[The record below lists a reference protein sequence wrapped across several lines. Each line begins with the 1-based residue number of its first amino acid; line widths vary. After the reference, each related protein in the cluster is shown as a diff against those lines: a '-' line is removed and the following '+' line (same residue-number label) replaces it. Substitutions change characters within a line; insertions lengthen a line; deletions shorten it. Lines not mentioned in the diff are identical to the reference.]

1 MKNIFLLLL
10 AICLSSLSV
19 QAQKVIESANA
30 FSEKSDPEAKKV
42 LKKLSDQYKA
52 SPGIQ
57 AEFTLTLENGEDTEV
72 QSGKLSQK
80 GNNFR
85 VLLEGTE
92 VICDG
97 ETLWLRQKSTNTV
110 QINNY
115 DPEENIE
122 FMSPNKIFQIYEAEK
137 DFFYAIINKTS
148 KTTSIEFKPR
158 DRDSDY
164 MKMRLEVDNAKNE
177 IKSIKIFEKEG
188 GRYTLKIES
197 LDSKSFKDSYFKFD
211 KSKYPGI
218 DIEDM
223 RI

>member
-1 MKNIFLLLL
+1 MKNILLLL
-10 AICLSSLSV
+10 FALCISSFSL
-19 QAQKVIESANA
+19 QAQKVVESANA
-30 FSEKSDPEAKKV
+30 FSEKSDPEAKKI
-42 LKKLSDQYKA
+42 LKKLSDQYK
-52 SPGIQ
+52 SSSGIK
-57 AEFTLTLENGEDTEV
+57 AEFSLIIENGDDTEV
-72 QSGKLSQK
+72 QAGKVFQK
-80 GNNFR
+80 GDKFR
-85 VLLEGTE
+85 FILEGTE

-97 ETLWLRQKSTNTV
+97 ETLWLKQGNNV

-137 DFFYAIINKTS
+137 DFFYAITKKDS

-164 MKMRLEVDNAKNE
+164 MKMRLEIDNSKNE
-177 IKSIKIFEKEG
+177 VKSIKIFEKEG
-188 GRYTLKIES
+188 GRYTLKIKS
-197 LDSKSFKDSYFKFD
+197 LSSESFKDSYFKFD
-211 KSKYPGI
+211 KSKYPGV